1 MHARAVFSHHRPG
14 KQEEAIRY
22 VEESVAANKQE
33 AGFKGQLFLIAQESG
48 KVLSITLWQEE
59 AHLHAT
65 HPAFQER
72 VAGAAHLGT
81 SGGALT
87 PEVYEVAV
95 QDFQQGQL
103 PMYARVSTFH
113 TRPGKTNEDVE
124 LFRES
129 VLPLTR
135 QQQGFNGVLYLTDAS
150 NDKGLMITLWEVE
163 AHVKASAGGSYQQ
176 QLAPHV
182 PRLARSPLIEVYQVH
197 IRE

>member
-1 MHARAVFSHHRPG
+1 MHARVVISHLRPG

-33 AGFKGQLFLIAQESG
+33 TGFKGQLFLVDQESG
-48 KVLSITLWQEE
+48 KVLSITLWEEE

-65 HPAFQER
+65 HAAFQER

-103 PMYARVSTFH
+103 PMYARASTFH

-135 QQQGFNGVLYLTDAS
+135 QQQGFKGVLYLTDAS
-150 NDKGLMITLWEVE
+150 NDKGLMITLWEAE

-176 QLAPHV
+176 QLAAHV

-197 IRE
+197 IQE